1 MEGGRG
7 NLRNYCRKP
16 LVLKV
21 TQESMQQSYKSIREL
36 VRDLQRGERLLSD
49 MFSKRKTVSIRYDD
63 AVETL
68 EGDENRLRS
77 LIAHGVMVDND
88 GTLELDDNYLSFFEN
103 VLEVN
108 EDINVASIQTYIG
121 KLQLSI
127 NSFLASDNDK
137 RKAQLMREVRHLF
150 RSIEQMTRRNIV
162 DLKRNVENT
171 YKQEPDFKIKKL
183 RLKDFDEKR
192 RQIASL
198 ILQTE
203 RLMDEQTVFFSS
215 AMDVGLQLLVKEVRS
230 SLHESSHGLID
241 IEKQIIDYLNRIEY
255 QSRIVKKLRQLKY
268 LKEQFMLEENTSIRQ
283 VLTEHHPVWMEPSSK
298 YFTKVSLDFLRND
311 DSALDILA
319 DVRRS
324 INRKAALRQRLA
336 GRIEDEYL
344 TLSQEQVFAYNHQE
358 IFNAFKAQGAD
369 LFSFVMHYEL
379 RNNPEREERL
389 VLFLQLASQFPD
401 ELRFEGTFQQYHNI
415 EYPIILPL

>member
-319 DVRRS
+319 GVRRS

>member
-1 MEGGRG
+1 
-7 NLRNYCRKP
+7 
-16 LVLKV
+16 
-21 TQESMQQSYKSIREL
+21 MQQSYKSIREL

-319 DVRRS
+319 GVRRS

>member
-137 RKAQLMREVRHLF
+137 RKAQLMREVRHFF